1 MLNPNQD
8 DHVDRFLEVERSVV
22 LPVSPYPRRYTDT
35 RLKGDRRFITL
46 SISFSFFSDIPWL
59 PLKRSTLRD
68 ELKGKFFSS
77 KVAPEFVILLSAF
90 DRKKNKNK
98 KVEIFWRKKK
108 KRRRGKQTR
117 EVKDFNFLIFCDE
130 RGYALHGSIGEG
142 ISCKTLICGE

>member
-1 MLNPNQD
+1 MKLSPIGIRLSTSRPFVLSFTTIVSALMLNPNQD

-22 LPVSPYPRRYTDT
+22 LPVSPYPRRYPDT
-35 RLKGDRRFITL
+35 RLKGDRRFITQ

-59 PLKRSTLRD
+59 PLKRTLRD
-68 ELKGKFFSS
+68 ELKGRLFSS

-108 KRRRGKQTR
+108 KKAKGKA
-117 EVKDFNFLIFCDE
+117 D
-130 RGYALHGSIGEG
+130 
-142 ISCKTLICGE
+142 